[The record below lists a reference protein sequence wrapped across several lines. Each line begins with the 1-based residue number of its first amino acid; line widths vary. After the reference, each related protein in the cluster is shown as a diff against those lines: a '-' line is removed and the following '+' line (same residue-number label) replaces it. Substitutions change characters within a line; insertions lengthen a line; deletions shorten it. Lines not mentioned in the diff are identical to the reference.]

1 MDARAAGTARH
12 AIDGT
17 FRQAIDA
24 ARHIRR
30 AMGSEA
36 DPSLGQ
42 QARARVAAAVARAP
56 VDHVPVLLV
65 GSGDAARSVLDAW
78 QAAPIPGASLRIMSR
93 TACRAEALA
102 RRGHLPV
109 VPWEERVRAIAES
122 LVVVF
127 AVHVTTPLVDGA
139 FVRTHLLADR
149 APPRTWIDL
158 GVPGAVAPDAVVA
171 DAAVPFHLVTLRDLE
186 EHPSAAMRE
195 ERARR
200 AGLALQ
206 RELARYAQTTRRLQ
220 LGERLGSLE
229 ARAIAVAA
237 EHERAPVDEVARR
250 VTRLLLRELSRV

>member
-1 MDARAAGTARH
+1 
-12 AIDGT
+12 
-17 FRQAIDA
+17 
-24 ARHIRR
+24 
-30 AMGSEA
+30 
-36 DPSLGQ
+36 
-42 QARARVAAAVARAP
+42 
-56 VDHVPVLLV
+56 
-65 GSGDAARSVLDAW
+65 
-78 QAAPIPGASLRIMSR
+78 MSR
-93 TACRAEALA
+93 TAFRAEALA

-122 LVVVF
+122 PVVVF

-158 GVPGAVAPDAVVA
+158 GVPGAVAPEVVVA
-171 DAAVPFHLVTLRDLE
+171 DAIVVDGSATAVAPVDLVTLRDLE
-186 EHPSAAMRE
+186 GHPSAAMRE

-206 RELARYAQTTRRLQ
+206 RELARYAQNTRRLQ

-237 EHERAPVDEVARR
+237 EHERASVDEVARR
-250 VTRLLLRELSRV
+250 VTRLVLRELSRV